1 MQATNVLIALQN
13 IFFLYFT
20 EQDEKMANLTATVE
34 NDVKNL
40 QIEDEQL
47 QAQLTGA

>member
-1 MQATNVLIALQN
+1 MPICLKFIH
-13 IFFLYFT
+13 YFT
-20 EQDEKMANLTATVE
+20 DQDEKMTNLTATVE

-47 QAQLTGA
+47 QAQLTGMKPDISE